1 MNKLPRVGET
11 ESEGADDDEESAASG
26 DAWRLARHAHVIV
39 YEAAD
44 GGELLTIYD
53 CGAAQAPPS
62 AQIVGHLVRTTADHE
77 TEQQPTGHI
86 VKLRE
91 DSVLREQS
99 DGHYVIEPA

>member
-1 MNKLPRVGET
+1 VNKLPRAGGE
-11 ESEGADDDEESAASG
+11 DE
-26 DAWRLARHAHVIV
+26 DAWILDTHAHVVV
-39 YEAAD
+39 YEALD

-77 TEQQPTGHI
+77 TQQQPTGHI

-91 DSVLREQS
+91 GGVLRHQ
-99 DGHYVIEPA
+99 DDDHYVIEPA

>member
-1 MNKLPRVGET
+1 MNKLPR
-11 ESEGADDDEESAASG
+11 ADTDSAAGGGEDASSQ

-62 AQIVGHLVRTTADHE
+62 AQIVGHLVRTTADHV

-91 DSVLREQS
+91 DGVLREQS
-99 DGHYVIEPA
+99 EGHYVIEPA

>member
-1 MNKLPRVGET
+1 VNKLPSAGEDT
-11 ESEGADDDEESAASG
+11 
-26 DAWRLARHAHVIV
+26 WTLARHAHVVV
-39 YEAAD
+39 YEALD

-62 AQIVGHLVRTTADHE
+62 AQIIGHLVRTTADHE
-77 TEQQPTGHI
+77 LQQQPTGHI

-91 DSVLREQS
+91 DSVLRHQD

>member
-1 MNKLPRVGET
+1 VNKLSRADADAADGDAAD
-11 ESEGADDDEESAASG
+11 GAAP

-53 CGAAQAPPS
+53 CGAAQVPPS

-91 DSVLREQS
+91 ESVLREQS
-99 DGHYVIEPA
+99 ADHYVIEPA